1 MIAFKLQ
8 WSGAHKSVYQHVL
21 HAPNLRGPAEDPCPT
36 SSSMFIGRH
45 SKRGSALATPSPT
58 PSERFRQQRSDLD
71 DRLTPPPL
79 QESVQTGLASLP
91 TDVLLALCR
100 AVQLDA
106 VTSPHSRE
114 MLEMIRMMPGLLP
127 KRPQPAFTALRLCCR
142 SLRAANDSVRTSIRF
157 NLGDMGEVEPYL
169 RKLPNLTAVEL
180 EEVGEQDAGL
190 DDVLRT
196 LHGAVPRLERLVIKH
211 DSAQPS
217 RRAFGGGSF
226 GPSWDDLIYGRGQKE
241 RAAPT
246 LADLHTNSLLPW
258 CKTLRHLELHNV
270 TCHEGE
276 HTTKERKPKAL
287 SKDLSF
293 LASFPA
299 LQSLH
304 LDRVAPRLTSR
315 NLRSCAGLRKLCLKV
330 PWMEALDQQKRMS
343 LDLSPCP
350 LLQELSCKEC
360 GLEELDVSVCPLLVS
375 LDASCNNL
383 RGTDLS
389 CNPLLKQLS
398 LDRTKIKQLDTSC
411 CPLIESIG
419 LEGTPV
425 RVLKMAGCSALT
437 SLSVNKTC
445 MTELDLSSFPH
456 LDSLDCDASPIAKL
470 NLTGCTRIKRLHLSS
485 MGGITSLDLTGMSG
499 VTEVGCSLPTLTSL
513 TLTGC
518 TALDRLELKDA
529 QGLVSL
535 ELSSC
540 SALKVAE
547 IKSCGLVSLDVTG
560 CFKLEKL
567 ACNGCSLKTLD
578 EESVPT
584 GLASLPA
591 DVLQALCRAVQLDAV
606 TSQQMRDAMEIMR
619 RLPKG
624 MLPGFPKPSFTALRL
639 CCKSLRSANDS
650 VRTSIRFNLEDMEEV
665 EPYLRKLPNLTAVAV
680 EECEEQDAGLNDVLC
695 ALHSITPRL
704 ECLTISLL
712 PWGKS
717 LRHLELHNVTCHQE
731 DYSEEFESDAP
742 HEDLS
747 FLSSFPALHSLHLD
761 CVVPTLA
768 SPDLGS
774 CTGLRKL
781 CLKVPRVDSSNP
793 AKRLALDLSQCPL
806 LQHLSCKECGMPEL
820 DVSGCPRLVTLEAAC
835 NNLQALDLSR
845 NPLLQDLS
853 LNINKIR
860 QLDTTRCPLIQGI
873 CLEDNPPLR
882 VLRMA
887 GCTALTS
894 LSVNRTLITELD
906 LAGFPLLER
915 LHVDQSPISKLNL
928 TGCTKIEALDLSN
941 MGAVATVDLTGCSR
955 ITELN
960 CALPSLTALTLAG
973 CTALDHLSLRDAR
986 GLTSLDV
993 SSCRVLKEVTI
1004 QGCGL
1009 VSLNVAGCS
1018 KLKSL
1023 ACLGCKLKSLDLSAC
1038 MALSELDCR
1047 GNSLTR
1053 LNVSECPKLARLDCT
1068 VNPLKALCTTGC
1080 RKSLKVKCPEACV
1093 RT

>member
-1 MIAFKLQ
+1 MASQPLQ
-8 WSGAHKSVYQHVL
+8 
-21 HAPNLRGPAEDPCPT
+21 E
-36 SSSMFIGRH
+36 
-45 SKRGSALATPSPT
+45 KRGTQLDLEPYYSHLRRLGVLDNVEAMATG
-58 PSERFRQQRSDLD
+58 
-71 DRLTPPPL
+71 
-79 QESVQTGLASLP
+79 ESVQTGLASLP

-217 RRAFGGGSF
+217 RRAFGGGSS

-425 RVLKMAGCSALT
+425 RVLKMAG
-437 SLSVNKTC
+437 
-445 MTELDLSSFPH
+445 
-456 LDSLDCDASPIAKL
+456 LDCDASPIAKL

-499 VTEVGCSLPTLTSL
+499 VTEEG
-513 TLTGC
+513 
-518 TALDRLELKDA
+518 
-529 QGLVSL
+529 
-535 ELSSC
+535 
-540 SALKVAE
+540 SA
-547 IKSCGLVSLDVTG
+547 
-560 CFKLEKL
+560 
-567 ACNGCSLKTLD
+567 
-578 EESVPT
+578 PT

-606 TSQQMRDAMEIMR
+606 TSQQMRDCMEVMR

-624 MLPGFPKPSFTALRL
+624 MLPGLLQPAFTALRL
-639 CCKSLRSANDS
+639 CCRSLRAANDS
-650 VRTSIRFNLEDMEEV
+650 VRTSIRFNLGDMGEV

-680 EECEEQDAGLNDVLC
+680 EECEEQDAGLDDVLC
-695 ALHSITPRL
+695 ALHTLAPRL
-704 ECLTISLL
+704 ECLTIRHDPGQPCSLDGFEDARRNGFRGLLDGSSRPAPPPLTFADLHVNSLL

-717 LRHLELHNVTCHQE
+717 LRHLELHNVTCHRE
-731 DYSEEFESDAP
+731 DYSEAFESDAP
-742 HEDLS
+742 HDDLG
-747 FLSSFPALHSLHLD
+747 FLASFPALHSLYLD

-1047 GNSLTR
+1047 GNGLTR

-1080 RKSLKVKCPEACV
+1080 RSSLKVKCPETCV